1 MNTMTLLLQIFC
13 CFFLTGLI
21 WVIQLLHYPSFHYV
35 DTAFADFHQFHSTRI
50 SLIVIPLMIL
60 ELGSGIFLAIHNPQK
75 YGLNLLGIGLIWLS
89 TFLLSV
95 PLHNQLA
102 LVRDSAV
109 ISQLVLTNWP
119 RTLLWSLRSGFWIYE
134 LALICESK

>member
-1 MNTMTLLLQIFC
+1 MNIYMLLTQIFC

-21 WVIQLLHYPSFHYV
+21 WVIQLLHYPGFHYV
-35 DTAFADFHQFHSTRI
+35 DVQFLDFHRFHSARI
-50 SLIVIPLMIL
+50 SILVIPLML
-60 ELGSGIFLAIHNPQK
+60 AELTTAALLAMENPQR
-75 YGLNLLGIGLIWLS
+75 YGWNLLGVVLIWLS

-102 LVRDSAV
+102 EARNTAW

-119 RTLLWSLRSGFWIYE
+119 RTILWSLRSGFWIYE
-134 LALICESK
+134 LAVLCKLK